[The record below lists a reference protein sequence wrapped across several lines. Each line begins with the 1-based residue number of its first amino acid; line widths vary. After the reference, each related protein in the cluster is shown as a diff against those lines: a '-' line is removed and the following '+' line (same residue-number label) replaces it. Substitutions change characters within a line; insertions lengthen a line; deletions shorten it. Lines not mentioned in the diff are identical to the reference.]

1 MTADTVLIVD
11 DDKFI
16 RTILKDALAGR
27 YTTLEADN
35 GQTALDLLSSTLPD
49 LVILDIEMPV
59 IGGIEVCKIIK
70 ENEQAKRI
78 PVILITAHT
87 NRDEIILGMQTGA
100 DDYITKP
107 VHPPEVLARVD
118 AHLLYKNY
126 YNELERRDL
135 QMLLELYD
143 IVTVLRNPMKILR
156 FVVEKIAE
164 VIEVERCSIISINDV
179 NEIVVKAC
187 NDLQENTEIR
197 LDLNRY
203 PEIRKAIETH
213 QAVIVNDVK
222 SDLLMEPVR
231 QHVEALKLN
240 SLIVVPII
248 KKEAVIGT
256 LLLRTTMK
264 LRDGISERIS
274 KLTHLVANISANALE
289 NATLFES
296 MQSAKELFEEMAIRD
311 GLSMLYTHRHFY
323 ERLEKE
329 FSRAIR
335 HEESLSL
342 IFFDIDN
349 FKQVN
354 DKYGHI
360 RGDEVIRQIGVFIRE
375 FVREIDIAARYGGEE
390 FVILL
395 PKTEAVGALE
405 LARRIGSTIRSFRYK
420 GMHEEQI
427 TISAGIATFPG
438 NGLHSFTQLVDQA
451 NQLMFRAKSEGK
463 DRIATTDQNIA
474 VNQSQAVT

>member
-1 MTADTVLIVD
+1 MISDKVLIVD

-16 RTILKDALAGR
+16 RTILKDALAGH
-27 YTTLEADN
+27 YTTMEADN
-35 GQTALDLLSSTLPD
+35 GQTALDLVFSTLPD

-59 IGGIEVCKIIK
+59 MNGIEVCRIIK
-70 ENEQAKRI
+70 ETEETKRI

-87 NRDEIILGMQTGA
+87 NRDEIIMGLQSGA

-118 AHLLYKNY
+118 SHLLYKNY

-156 FVVEKIAE
+156 FVVEKIAD
-164 VIEVERCSIISINDV
+164 VIDVERCSIISINDV
-179 NEIVVKAC
+179 DEIIVKAC
-187 NDLQENTEIR
+187 NNLQENTEIR

-203 PEIRKAIETH
+203 PEIRKVMETH

-231 QHVEALKLN
+231 EHVAALNLN

-256 LLLRTTMK
+256 LLLRTTMNLK
-264 LRDGISERIS
+264 EGISERIR

-296 MQSAKELFEEMAIRD
+296 IKSAKELFEEMAIRD
-311 GLSMLYTHRHFY
+311 GLSKLYTHRHFY

-329 FSRAIR
+329 FSRAVR
-335 HEESLSL
+335 HHEPLSL
-342 IFFDIDN
+342 IFFDIDD

-360 RGDEVIRQIGVFIRE
+360 RGDEVIRQIGEMIRE

-395 PKTEAVGALE
+395 PKTQTAGALE
-405 LARRIGSTIRSFRYK
+405 LARRISSSISSFRYK
-420 GMHEEQI
+420 GMGRERI
-427 TISAGIATFPG
+427 TISTGISTFPG
-438 NGLHSFTQLVDQA
+438 DGSQSFTQLVDLA
-451 NQLMFRAKSEGK
+451 NQLMFKAKAEGK
-463 DRIATTDQNIA
+463 DCIATTDQITT
-474 VNQSQAVT
+474 VNQA

>member
-1 MTADTVLIVD
+1 MISDTVLIVD

-27 YTTLEADN
+27 YKTLEADN
-35 GQTALDLLSSTLPD
+35 GQMALDLVFSTLPD

-59 IGGIEVCKIIK
+59 MNGIDVCRIIK
-70 ENEQAKRI
+70 ETEQTKRI

-164 VIEVERCSIISINDV
+164 VIEVERCSIISINNG

-187 NDLQENTEIR
+187 NDLKENTEIR
-197 LDLNRY
+197 LDLDRY

-213 QAVIVNDVK
+213 QAVIINDVK

-231 QHVEALKLN
+231 QHVEALNLN

-264 LRDGISERIS
+264 LKDGISERIS

-296 MQSAKELFEEMAIRD
+296 VQSAKDLFEEMSIRD
-311 GLSMLYTHRHFY
+311 GLSMLFTHRHFY

-329 FSRAIR
+329 FSRAVR
-335 HEESLSL
+335 YHEPLSL
-342 IFFDIDN
+342 IFFDIDD
-349 FKQVN
+349 FKHIN
-354 DKYGHI
+354 DQYGHI
-360 RGDEVIRQIGVFIRE
+360 RGDEVIRQIGALIRE
-375 FVREIDIAARYGGEE
+375 YVREIDIAARYGGEE

-395 PKTEAVGALE
+395 PKTEAAGALE
-405 LARRIGSTIRSFRYK
+405 MSRRISASISSFRFE
-420 GMHEEQI
+420 GMGDERV
-427 TISAGIATFPG
+427 TISTGIATFPDD
-438 NGLHSFTQLVDQA
+438 GLLSFSQLVDMA
-451 NQLMFRAKSEGK
+451 NQLMFKAKAEGK
-463 DRIATTDQNIA
+463 DRIVIKGQNTA
-474 VNQSQAVT
+474 VNQS

>member
-1 MTADTVLIVD
+1 MISDKVLIVD

-16 RTILKDALAGR
+16 RTILKDALAGH

-35 GQTALDLLSSTLPD
+35 GQTALDMVFSTLPD

-59 IGGIEVCKIIK
+59 MNGIEVCRIIK
-70 ENEQAKRI
+70 ETEQTKRI
-78 PVILITAHT
+78 PVVLITAHT
-87 NRDEIILGMQTGA
+87 NRDEIILGLQAGA

-107 VHPPEVLARVD
+107 VHTPEVLARVD
-118 AHLLYKNY
+118 SHLLYKNY

-156 FVVEKIAE
+156 FVVEKIAD

-179 NEIVVKAC
+179 DEIIVKAC

-231 QHVEALKLN
+231 EHVSALNLN

-248 KKEAVIGT
+248 KKETVIGT

-264 LRDGISERIS
+264 LKDGISERIN

-296 MQSAKELFEEMAIRD
+296 MKSAKDLFEEMAIRD
-311 GLSMLYTHRHFY
+311 GLSKLYTHRHFY

-329 FSRAIR
+329 FSRAVR
-335 HEESLSL
+335 HHEPLSL
-342 IFFDIDN
+342 IFFDIDD

-360 RGDEVIRQIGVFIRE
+360 RGDEVIRQIGEMIRE

-395 PKTEAVGALE
+395 PKTEIAGALE
-405 LARRIGSTIRSFRYK
+405 LARRISSSIRSFRYK
-420 GMHEEQI
+420 GMGEERI
-427 TISAGIATFPG
+427 TISVGISTFSG
-438 NGLHSFTQLVDQA
+438 DEHQSFTRLVDLA
-451 NQLMFRAKSEGK
+451 NQLMFKAKAEGK
-463 DRIATTDQNIA
+463 DRIATTDQITS
-474 VNQSQAVT
+474 VNQS

>member
-1 MTADTVLIVD
+1 MITDKVLIVD

-16 RTILKDALAGR
+16 RTIIKDALAGR

-35 GQTALDLLSSTLPD
+35 GQAALDLILSIHPD
-49 LVILDIEMPV
+49 LVILDIEMP
-59 IGGIEVCKIIK
+59 IMNGIEVCRIIK
-70 ENEQAKRI
+70 ETEQTKRI
-78 PVILITAHT
+78 PVVLVTAHT

-156 FVVEKIAE
+156 FVVEKIAD
-164 VIEVERCSIISINDV
+164 VIEVERCSIISIKGV

-187 NDLQENTEIR
+187 NNLQENTEIR

-222 SDLLMEPVR
+222 NDLLMEPVR
-231 QHVEALKLN
+231 QHVEPLNLN

-256 LLLRTTMK
+256 LLLRTTMNLK
-264 LRDGISERIS
+264 HGISERIS

-296 MQSAKELFEEMAIRD
+296 MQSAKDLFEEMSIRD
-311 GLSMLYTHRHFY
+311 GLSMLFTHRHFY

-329 FSRAIR
+329 FSRAVR
-335 HEESLSL
+335 HHEPLSL

-360 RGDEVIRQIGVFIRE
+360 RGDEVIRQIGEFIRE
-375 FVREIDIAARYGGEE
+375 YVREIDIAARYGGEE

-395 PKTEAVGALE
+395 PKTELAGALE
-405 LARRIGSTIRSFRYK
+405 TARRISSSIRSFRYE
-420 GMHEEQI
+420 GMGEEQI
-427 TISAGIATFPG
+427 TISAGISSYPG
-438 NGLHSFTQLVDQA
+438 NGLQSFTQLVDMA
-451 NQLMFRAKSEGK
+451 NQLMFKAKSEGK
-463 DRIATTDQNIA
+463 DRIATTDQNTA
-474 VNQSQAVT
+474 VNQSRSVI

>member
-1 MTADTVLIVD
+1 MTMDKVLIVD
-11 DDKFI
+11 DDRFI
-16 RTILKDALAGR
+16 RTILQDALAGR
-27 YTTLEADN
+27 YITLEADN
-35 GQTALDLLSSTLPD
+35 GQTALDLVFSETPD
-49 LVILDIEMPV
+49 LVILDIEMP
-59 IGGIEVCKIIK
+59 GMNGIEVCRIIK
-70 ENEQAKRI
+70 ETKQTKRI
-78 PVILITAHT
+78 PVLLITAHT
-87 NRDEIILGMQTGA
+87 NRDEILLGLQTGA

-156 FVVEKIAE
+156 FVVEKIAD
-164 VIEVERCSIISINDV
+164 VIEVERCSIISVCNG
-179 NEIVVKAC
+179 NEITVKAC
-187 NDLQENTEIR
+187 NNLQENNELR

-213 QAVIVNDVK
+213 KAVIVNDVK
-222 SDLLMEPVR
+222 LDPLMEPVR
-231 QHVEALKLN
+231 QHVAALNLN
-240 SLIVVPII
+240 SLIVMPII

-256 LLLRTTMK
+256 LFLRTTMK
-264 LRDGISERIS
+264 LKDGISERIS

-296 MQSAKELFEEMAIRD
+296 MKSAKDLFEEMAIRD
-311 GLSMLYTHRHFY
+311 GLSKLYTHRHFY

-329 FSRAIR
+329 FSRAVR
-335 HEESLSL
+335 HHEPLSL
-342 IFFDIDN
+342 IFFDIDD
-349 FKQVN
+349 FKLVN

-360 RGDEVIRQIGVFIRE
+360 RGDEVIRQIGVMIRE

-395 PKTEAVGALE
+395 PKTETAGALE
-405 LARRIGSTIRSFRYK
+405 LARRISLSISSFRYK
-420 GMHEEQI
+420 GMGEQQI
-427 TISAGIATFPG
+427 TISTGIATFPG
-438 NGLHSFTQLVDQA
+438 DGQQAFTQLVDLA
-451 NQLMFRAKSEGK
+451 NQLMFKSKSEGK
-463 DRIATTDQNIA
+463 DCISTTDQTTS
-474 VNQSQAVT
+474 VNKS

>member
-1 MTADTVLIVD
+1 MISDKVLIID

-16 RTILKDALAGR
+16 RTVLRDALAGR
-27 YTTLEADN
+27 YTILEADN
-35 GQTALDLLSSTLPD
+35 GRTGLDLAIETLPD

-59 IGGIEVCKIIK
+59 MNGIEVCRIIK
-70 ENEQAKRI
+70 ETVETKRI
-78 PVILITAHT
+78 PVLLITAHT
-87 NRDEIILGMQTGA
+87 NRDDIILGLQTGA

-107 VHPPEVLARVD
+107 VHPQEVLARVD
-118 AHLLYKNY
+118 SHLLYKNY

-143 IVTVLRNPMKILR
+143 IVTVLRNPMKILQ
-156 FVVEKIAE
+156 FVVEKIAS

-179 NEIVVKAC
+179 DNIIVKAC
-187 NDLQENTEIR
+187 NNLQENTEIR

-222 SDLLMEPVR
+222 SDPLMEPVR
-231 QHVEALKLN
+231 QHIADLNLN

-256 LLLRTTMK
+256 LFLRTTMK
-264 LRDGISERIS
+264 LKDGISDRIS
-274 KLTHLVANISANALE
+274 KITHLAANISANALE

-296 MQSAKELFEEMAIRD
+296 MKTAKELFEEMAIRD
-311 GLSMLYTHRHFY
+311 GLSKLYTHRHFY

-329 FSRAIR
+329 FSRAVR
-335 HEESLSL
+335 HHEPLSL

-360 RGDEVIRQIGVFIRE
+360 RGDEVIRQIGEMIRE

-395 PKTEAVGALE
+395 PKTETTGALE
-405 LARRIGSTIRSFRYK
+405 LARRISSSIRSFRYN
-420 GMHEEQI
+420 GMAGEQV
-427 TISAGIATFPG
+427 TISAGISTFPDDG
-438 NGLHSFTQLVDQA
+438 HQSFHQLVDLA
-451 NQLMFRAKSEGK
+451 NQLMFKAKSEGK
-463 DRIATTDQNIA
+463 DRTATLAQTTA
-474 VNQSQAVT
+474 ANQ

>member
-1 MTADTVLIVD
+1 MKPDKVLIVD

-35 GQTALDLLSSTLPD
+35 GQTALDMVFSTLPD

-59 IGGIEVCKIIK
+59 MNGIEVCRIIK
-70 ENEQAKRI
+70 ETEQTKRI

-156 FVVEKIAE
+156 FVVEKIAD

-179 NEIVVKAC
+179 NGIVVKAC

-222 SDLLMEPVR
+222 NDLLMEPVR
-231 QHVEALKLN
+231 QYVEALNLN

-296 MQSAKELFEEMAIRD
+296 MQSAKDLFEEMAIRD

-329 FSRAIR
+329 FSRAVR
-335 HEESLSL
+335 HNEPLSL
-342 IFFDIDN
+342 IFFDIDD
-349 FKQVN
+349 FKQIN

-360 RGDEVIRQIGVFIRE
+360 RGDEVIRQIGALIRE

-395 PKTEAVGALE
+395 PKTESPGALE
-405 LARRIGSTIRSFRYK
+405 LARRISSSIRAFHYK
-420 GMHEEQI
+420 GMGDEQV
-427 TISAGIATFPG
+427 TISAGISTFTG
-438 NGLHSFTQLVDQA
+438 NGNQSFTQLVDMA
-451 NQLMFRAKSEGK
+451 NQLMFKAKSEGK
-463 DRIATTDQNIA
+463 DRIAMMDQSTA
-474 VNQSQAVT
+474 VNQS

>member
-1 MTADTVLIVD
+1 MKSDKVLIVD

-35 GQTALDLLSSTLPD
+35 GRKALALTLETMPD
-49 LVILDIEMPV
+49 LVILDIEMPAMN
-59 IGGIEVCKIIK
+59 GIEVCRIIK
-70 ENEQAKRI
+70 ETEETKRI
-78 PVILITAHT
+78 PVILISAHT
-87 NRDEIILGMQTGA
+87 NRDEIILGLQTGA

-107 VHPPEVLARVD
+107 IHPPEVLARVD
-118 AHLLYKNY
+118 SHLQYKNY
-126 YNELERRDL
+126 YNQLERRDL

-143 IVTVLRNPMKILR
+143 IVTVLRNPMKILQ
-156 FVVEKIAE
+156 FVVEKIAD
-164 VIEVERCSIISINDV
+164 VIEVERCSIISVKNVD
-179 NEIVVKAC
+179 EIIVKAC
-187 NDLQENTEIR
+187 NDLQEKTEIR

-231 QHVEALKLN
+231 QHVAALNLN

-256 LLLRTTMK
+256 LFLRTTMK
-264 LRDGISERIS
+264 LRDGISDRIS
-274 KLTHLVANISANALE
+274 KITHLVANISANALE

-296 MQSAKELFEEMAIRD
+296 MKTAKDLFEEMAIRD
-311 GLSMLYTHRHFY
+311 GLSKLYTHRHFY

-329 FSRAIR
+329 FSRAVR
-335 HEESLSL
+335 HHEPLSL
-342 IFFDIDN
+342 IFFDIDD

-354 DKYGHI
+354 DRYGHI
-360 RGDEVIRQIGVFIRE
+360 RGDEVIRQIGEMIME

-395 PKTEAVGALE
+395 PKTETAGALE
-405 LARRIGSTIRSFRYK
+405 LARRISSSIRSFRYK
-420 GMHEEQI
+420 GMGEERI
-427 TISAGIATFPG
+427 TISAGISTFPSDG
-438 NGLHSFTQLVDQA
+438 HQSFTQLVDLA
-451 NQLMFRAKSEGK
+451 NQLMFKAKSEGK
-463 DRIATTDQNIA
+463 DCIATSDQVTT
-474 VNQSQAVT
+474 VNQS